1 MSLEIDQTGRLLT
14 LEFDGELSK
23 TLIPVVF
30 SGREALSE
38 LYSYTIDVVSP
49 DMSLAAS
56 SILGHNA
63 TAIVTLGQI
72 KRRFTG
78 IVSRFSPGLPWGRD
92 YRAYQLE
99 IVPKLWLATL
109 NARCRSFK
117 NQSAFDTVNQ
127 VLKEYGISAS
137 LRGAGT
143 AARSPREYCLQYFE
157 SDYAFVSR
165 LLEEEGLFF
174 YFPPDHAN
182 ANLTLV
188 DALNGTFEVTGDEL
202 RFGPHEAITAWSHD
216 IRAMPQGVTYHDY
229 DFKQAAVV
237 TGTATAAHKLSNV
250 GTQPVETHASNV
262 LDTSNVQYF
271 ADIYMQELEQDY
283 ETFSGESGHPAFAPG
298 GRFKHDRDSDASSDT
313 VMLSMVE
320 HHATCHTHISTQA
333 APPEYRNKFS
343 CRPIDAKVRPPRRH
357 RRNRAHG
364 PQTATVSSDPDEY
377 GRIKVQFHW
386 GDQLESG
393 WARLAMPWAYNQMGF
408 QFIPRVNS
416 EVVIDFLEGDPERPI
431 IVGSVYNGMNK
442 LLYTLPDNKTQ
453 SGIRGDTGNELKF
466 EDKSGSEFIN
476 FTAQKDF
483 TRTVKNNDK
492 LTVTQN
498 RDVVIE
504 QGNLS
509 IKVNAG
515 TSTMEAAQ
523 SIELKVGSNSL
534 KIDQQGISLNG
545 MNIKIEGSI
554 NTQVK
559 GAAMT
564 SVEASGQLTL
574 KGALTMIN

>member
-1 MSLEIDQTGRLLT
+1 MTFEIDQTGRLLT

-23 TLIPVVF
+23 KLIPLAF

-38 LYSYTIDVVSP
+38 LYSYTVDVVSP
-49 DMSLAAS
+49 DMSIAAS
-56 SILGHNA
+56 SILGHDA
-63 TAIVTLGQI
+63 TAIVTLGAI

-117 NQSAFDTVNQ
+117 SQSAVDIVDK
-127 VLKEYGISAS
+127 VLKEYGISTS
-137 LRGAGT
+137 VRGSATT
-143 AARSPREYCLQYFE
+143 ARAQREYSLQYFE

-174 YFPPDHAN
+174 YFPPDHGN

-188 DALNGTFEVTGDEL
+188 DALNGTFEVTSEEL
-202 RFGPHEAITAWSHD
+202 RFGPHQAITAWSHD
-216 IRAMPQGVTYHDY
+216 IRAMPQGVTFHDY
-229 DFKQAAVV
+229 DFKQASVV
-237 TGTATAAHKLSNV
+237 TGKATAAHKLARIDS
-250 GTQPVETHASNV
+250 QPVETYASNK
-262 LDTSNVQYF
+262 LDTASAQSF

-283 ETFSGESGHPAFAPG
+283 ETCGGESGHPAFAPG
-298 GRFKHDRDSDASSDT
+298 GRFKRDHDSAASSDT
-313 VMLSMVE
+313 FMLSTVE
-320 HHATCHTHISTQA
+320 HHATCHTHVSTEA
-333 APPEYRNKFS
+333 APSEYKNNFS
-343 CRPIDAKVRPPRRH
+343 CRPIDAKIRPPRRH
-357 RRNRAHG
+357 LRNRAHG
-364 PQTATVSSDPDEY
+364 PQTAIVSSDPDEH
-377 GRIKVQFHW
+377 GRIKVKFHW
-386 GDQLESG
+386 GDELESW

-431 IVGSVYNGMNK
+431 IVGSVYNGVNK

-509 IKVNAG
+509 IKVKAG

-545 MNIKIEGSI
+545 MNIKIEGSV